1 MNISV
6 ILADDHKMVR
16 RGIRE
21 FLEESGQI
29 TVVAEAENGL
39 QALELI
45 DKYRPDVAVLDIQ
58 MPTPNGL
65 EVARQLRKLYGDR
78 LGILML
84 TAYDDPPYIRAALDT
99 GANGYILKS
108 ADADDLVA
116 AVCDVYEGRLI
127 VTASLLHQQDTLESV
142 IIETSLTE
150 RELEILQ
157 MAAQGMTNK
166 AIGFAVSIS
175 DRTVQ
180 GHLASIYSK
189 LKVAGRTEATLK
201 AINLGLIQIPASRE
215 L

>member
-6 ILADDHKMVR
+6 LLADDHKMVR

-29 TVVAEAENGL
+29 SVVAEAENGL

-45 DKYRPDVAVLDIQ
+45 DKHQPDVAILDIQ
-58 MPTPNGL
+58 MPAPNGL
-65 EVARQLRKLYGDR
+65 EVARQLRKLYGER
-78 LGILML
+78 IGILML
-84 TAYDDPPYIRAALDT
+84 TAYNDPPYIRVALTT

-116 AVCDVYEGRLI
+116 AVCDVHEGRML
-127 VTASLLHQQDTLESV
+127 VTASLLHQQETLETV
-142 IIETSLTE
+142 TLDTPLTE

-201 AINLGLIQIPASRE
+201 AINLGLIQMPAQAP
-215 L
+215 

>member
-1 MNISV
+1 MYISV

-21 FLEESGQI
+21 FLEESSQI
-29 TVVAEAENGL
+29 SVVAEAENGL

-45 DKYRPDVAVLDIQ
+45 DKHQPDVAILDIQ
-58 MPTPNGL
+58 MPAPNGL
-65 EVARQLRKLYGDR
+65 EVARQIRKLYGEKI
-78 LGILML
+78 GILIL
-84 TAYDDPPYIRAALDT
+84 TAYNDPPYIRAALGT

-116 AVCDVYEGRLI
+116 AVCDVHEGRLL
-127 VTASLLHQQDTLESV
+127 VTASLLHQQATFEAITLDTP
-142 IIETSLTE
+142 LTE

-201 AINLGLIQIPASRE
+201 AINLGLIQMPVQAP
-215 L
+215 